1 MIGYFLESAIL
12 MLLFCGCY
20 HFVFKRFT
28 FFTLNRFYLIISL
41 LICLFTPLLKF
52 KVNSSAISNMLIA
65 MPEDVMLDNTEEII
79 NQQGSVKT
87 ITQEQSPLNW
97 VKQDGY
103 SIGVALVIYTLV
115 AGILLIKL
123 LIVITFL
130 YLKSLKGYRNE
141 GFIIL
146 PAFKRFS
153 NCSFFNLLFISGEGL
168 SKEEFGQIVAHEKVH
183 REKLHSADKIV
194 AEFAQ
199 ALMWFNPLIY
209 YYKNAINQNH
219 EYEVD
224 SLLVRVV
231 NKEDYSNFLVKL
243 CSPSTPYFTNGF
255 SSHPLKERIQFIFKK
270 PSHNMK
276 KLIYL
281 TLLPLVLPVVT
292 VFALEKAKVVSAII
306 ESKELPSGSSA
317 FRFKP
322 DNQVFAKEKT
332 GVGEKTTLGIIT
344 DLAESLQVNDIV
356 QLPTEVS
363 LTNLISKP
371 VSAALNAND
380 KFTVIL
386 DPGHGGKDN
395 AAHFDGIYEKDLVL
409 EISKSIKG
417 ALEKNGFNV
426 ISTRNSDEFIALSE
440 RVKNKGD
447 VFISIHVNSTPANY
461 KGTKPG
467 GMDIYVPNKYRM
479 KDSTLLNRSMSLG
492 SSFKAELSSLD
503 IKMSTD
509 LKDVNLYVLGN
520 NPSPSILLELG
531 YLDNKT
537 DLLHLT
543 NKAYQD
549 KLAESFVKA
558 INGYKSRL

>member
-1 MIGYFLESAIL
+1 MIRYFLESAIL
-12 MLLFCGCY
+12 MMLFCGCY

-28 FFTLNRFYLIISL
+28 FFTLNRFYLVISL
-41 LICLFTPLLKF
+41 LICLCTPLLKF
-52 KVNSSAISNMLIA
+52 KVNDPVIPNMLVA
-65 MPEDVMLDNTEEII
+65 MPENVMLDNTEEII
-79 NQQGSVKT
+79 NQQGHVNT
-87 ITQEQSPLNW
+87 ITQQQPSLNW
-97 VKQDGY
+97 VKQNGNY
-103 SIGVALVIYTLV
+103 IGVAFVIYVLV

-123 LIVITFL
+123 LIAISFL
-130 YLKSLKGYRNE
+130 YLKSLKGYRRE

-153 NCSFFNLLFISGEGL
+153 NCSFFNLLFISDEGL
-168 SKEEFGQIVAHEKVH
+168 SKEEFGQIVEHERVH
-183 REKLHSADKIV
+183 REKLHSVDKIV
-194 AEFAQ
+194 AEIAQ
-199 ALMWFNPLIY
+199 VLMWFNPLIY
-209 YYKNAINQNH
+209 YYKHAINQNH

-224 SLLVRVV
+224 SLLIRMV
-231 NKEDYSNFLVKL
+231 NKENYSKFLLKL
-243 CSPSTPYFTNGF
+243 STPGAPYFTNGF
-255 SSHPLKERIQFIFKK
+255 SSHPLKKRIQFIFKN

-292 VFALEKAKVVSAII
+292 VFALEKAEVVSAII
-306 ESKELPSGSSA
+306 ESKELPSGSSDLE
-317 FRFKP
+317 FKP
-322 DNQVFAKEKT
+322 ANQVVAEEKV

-344 DLAESLQVNDIV
+344 DLAESIQINDIV
-356 QLPTEVS
+356 KLPTEVS

-395 AAHFDGIYEKDLVL
+395 TAHVDGIYEKDLVL
-409 EISKSIKG
+409 EISKNIKT

-426 ISTRNSDEFIALSE
+426 VTTRSTDEFIALSE

-461 KGTKPG
+461 KGTKPS

-503 IKMSTD
+503 IKLS
-509 LKDVNLYVLGN
+509 KDFKDISLYVLGN

-558 INGYKSRL
+558 INDYKSRL